1 VKQTPL
7 RSQLCRWEHGNALR
21 LGNTSVGGRS
31 QGQKLL
37 DKDLLMDMSWFENA
51 VLTGAKF
58 SYQILAIRWFIPPF
72 FGYPNECGHFTRNM
86 LRL

>member
-1 VKQTPL
+1 M
-7 RSQLCRWEHGNALR
+7 EIHFALETH
-21 LGNTSVGGRS
+21 LLVGEA
-31 QGQKLL
+31 K
-37 DKDLLMDMSWFENA
+37 DKNYRTKIEMDMSWFENA